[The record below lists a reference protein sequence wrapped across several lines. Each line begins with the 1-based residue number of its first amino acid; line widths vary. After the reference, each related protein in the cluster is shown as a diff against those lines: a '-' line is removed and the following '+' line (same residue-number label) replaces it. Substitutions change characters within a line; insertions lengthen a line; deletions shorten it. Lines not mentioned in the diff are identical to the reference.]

1 MSGCYKTV
9 GENQT
14 HERTHLKR
22 FIITSPL
29 IRPPPRPHV
38 YAHLPSFTQPC
49 ANHYSN
55 CSKCTL
61 HFSLAQANLFAIF
74 TVSCVSVID
83 LWQCISRQLFRRSR
97 FMVPIR
103 WFLRFTSETE
113 YVEIFF
119 TAPAIFSTPKRGVLC
134 SPKTCSWGLCK
145 SPLPCFAAYEFV
157 YVIGLHAVHFGNNW
171 MKKIP
176 RAAKIRQGSRPRSI
190 WLSEE
195 LFEFNYLQIGQACSP
210 VTY

>member
-14 HERTHLKR
+14 HERAHLKR

-29 IRPPPRPHV
+29 IRHPPPPPCIG
-38 YAHLPSFTQPC
+38 PSTILHSAMCEPLLKLFKMHFAFFIGT
-49 ANHYSN
+49 
-55 CSKCTL
+55 SKPLCNL
-61 HFSLAQANLFAIF
+61 HSVLM
-74 TVSCVSVID
+74 SVID

-97 FMVPIR
+97 FMVPIT

-119 TAPAIFSTPKRGVLC
+119 TAPEIFSAPKRGVLC
-134 SPKTCSWGLCK
+134 SPKTCSWWLCK
-145 SPLPCFAAYEFV
+145 SPLPCFAAYGFV

>member
-1 MSGCYKTV
+1 MVLNYILAGCPCIYHPSLSHV
-9 GENQT
+9 
-14 HERTHLKR
+14 RT
-22 FIITSPL
+22 ITQIVQNALCVFLWHKYTSWQ
-29 IRPPPRPHV
+29 
-38 YAHLPSFTQPC
+38 S
-49 ANHYSN
+49 S
-55 CSKCTL
+55 
-61 HFSLAQANLFAIF
+61 
-74 TVSCVSVID
+74 VSSVSVID

-145 SPLPCFAAYEFV
+145 SPLPCFAAYGFV

-195 LFEFNYLQIGQACSP
+195 LFEFNYLQNGQACSP
-210 VTY
+210 LTY